1 VSTAARRVAVEEAAA
16 YGFLVAVGGYA
27 FITAF
32 DYPLFNEGNRIG
44 PGLLPAVFAGAIT
57 LVSTWLL
64 LRALTGRR
72 ARHDLGLAEVA
83 QSVGPGAPADP
94 TSAEVAGPDGD
105 AGAADVDIFGRTA
118 AQRMRQLQLVTVA
131 LVVALLI
138 VPVVGLLGAMALF
151 CLFASIVVERRP
163 WLSSVLITAASI
175 IVIHLVFAVFLEVP
189 LPSGA
194 LGIGG

>member
-1 VSTAARRVAVEEAAA
+1 MSTPARRVAVEEAAA

-32 DYPLFNEGNRIG
+32 DYPVFNEGNRIG
-44 PGLLPAVFAGAIT
+44 PGLLPAVFAGTIT
-57 LVSTWLL
+57 LVSAWLL
-64 LRALTGRR
+64 LRALTGHR

-83 QSVGPGAPADP
+83 QSVGPEAPGEPPPGQASGPGADP
-94 TSAEVAGPDGD
+94 AG
-105 AGAADVDIFGRTA
+105 DVDIFGRTA
-118 AQRMRQLQLVTVA
+118 AQRLRQLQLVTVA

-163 WLSSVLITAASI
+163 WLSSVLITAAS
-175 IVIHLVFAVFLEVP
+175 VVVVHLVFAVFLEVP
-189 LPSGA
+189 LPTGV